1 MLLRYSIYSWL
12 LHMFIA
18 HLLGCTPKC
27 QWLPLPKSP
36 AARGHHCGSMSL
48 DPTGHGTGRWNQVR
62 FPGVWG
68 SSYGKNLDY
77 FAKYG
82 QPHFGIIWDSVIYIY
97 IDLSSFGFINPWIL
111 EHSVFWQ
118 PTGLPFGNITQL
130 GKIMFSR
137 KVSRTS
143 HVEISTTSDLEKMSH
158 CFLRYTLW

>member
-68 SSYGKNLDY
+68 SSHGKNLDY

-97 IDLSSFGFINPWIL
+97 RFIIIWFYKPMDFGTFRFL
-111 EHSVFWQ
+111 TK